1 MNRVLAVLVLLVAGI
16 ARAAEEK
23 ALPGL
28 VASYEDS
35 AHHRVVT
42 LAPTANFALKES
54 ESIHPQLSPA
64 FNAEWAGLLRID
76 KRAKYTFK
84 TDGAPD
90 AKLSI
95 DGKPIEREPIELDI
109 GDHAL
114 SLAYARNAGASA
126 RLQLIW
132 SADYF
137 AFESVPPSAL
147 LHKSAPSDAQR
158 SVQIEEGQ
166 RLVEELN
173 CVACHHSV
181 SKAISPRPALDLTTS
196 GTRLHAPWI
205 ARWLKDPRAFRP
217 TAAMPTMP
225 LSDSDRRDVAAYL
238 GTLKDPNNKVKEQPQ
253 PSRAEAG
260 KELFSTIG
268 CASCHKDVPLG
279 AIGSKWLTGQLA
291 EYLVNP
297 LGVDRSGRM
306 PSMLLGKD
314 DALAIAEY
322 LVQTKDAAYEEK
334 LADDADVKRGQHIV
348 QTQGCINCH
357 VIEHPAGK
365 PLATSAPSVPA
376 LEQLREGHGCL
387 AEHPSGRAV
396 DYALDAAKRSA
407 IVAFIAAAK
416 EAPFATPAPVY
427 TFYHQTRTLGCLNC
441 HELNDSKPAEE
452 AERIPQLTNVGGR
465 LRPEWLRQVLTQKQR
480 VRPWLKR
487 RMPDF
492 GSAAVGHLP
501 DAAIA
506 VAGVGDSEA
515 LPVPS
520 REEIAAGQKLT
531 GTGAG
536 GLGCITCHGYAGG
549 KPNVIDDTR
558 GPDLD
563 TAAARLRPDHF
574 RRWLLDPKRVA
585 PSTPMP
591 NFFDALPHDE
601 AVAKVE
607 TIFRYV
613 AQGNAMPP
621 PIGWVDKTNYIVAVH
636 DQPVIIRAVMPNP
649 TGQGSLPRG
658 IAVGL
663 PELINYCFDAST
675 CTLRYAWSGGFLD
688 MQPSWSGRGGNQ
700 VRVQGQRFYATS
712 TFPLRLGDSAGQ
724 PQPRFE
730 GYVLAEGRPT
740 FVYRLGDVEI
750 RETITAPPR
759 DQKDPGLIR
768 TFELDSA
775 GKPLTILLPDAS
787 NLNYATT
794 AGTIEPGDVEKTHV
808 VRLPPGKI
816 KFSITITV
824 KESE

>member
-1 MNRVLAVLVLLVAGI
+1 LIVLALLVAGN

-28 VASYEDS
+28 VATYVDS
-35 AHHRVVT
+35 AHQRVVV
-42 LAPTANFALKES
+42 LAPMPNFALKES

-64 FNAEWAGLLRID
+64 FNAEWSGLLRID
-76 KRAKYTFK
+76 KRAKYAFK
-84 TDGAPD
+84 TDGAAE

-95 DGKPIEREPIELDI
+95 EGKAVGPEPIELDI
-109 GDHAL
+109 GDHAI
-114 SLAYARNAGASA
+114 SLTYARKAGAAA
-126 RLQLIW
+126 RLELIW
-132 SADYF
+132 SADFF
-137 AFESVPPSAL
+137 APEPVPPSAL
-147 LHKSAPSDAQR
+147 LHQTAPPEAQR
-158 SVQIEEGQ
+158 FTQIEQGQ
-166 RLVEELN
+166 QLVEELN
-173 CVACHHSV
+173 CVACHHSA
-181 SKAISPRPALDLTTS
+181 SKAISPRPAPDLTGA
-196 GTRLHAPWI
+196 GTRLHAAWI
-205 ARWLKDPRAFRP
+205 AGWLKDPRAFRP
-217 TAAMPTMP
+217 TAAMPTVPM
-225 LSDSDRRDVAAYL
+225 SDEDRRDVAAYL
-238 GTLKDPNNKVKEQPQ
+238 ATLKDPSNKVKEQPQ

-260 KELFSTIG
+260 KELFNTIG

-297 LGVDRSGRM
+297 LAVDRSGRM
-306 PSMLLGKD
+306 PSMLLQKD

-322 LVQTKDAAYEEK
+322 LVQTKDAAYEERV
-334 LADDADVKRGQHIV
+334 AEDADVKRGEHIV

-357 VIEHPAGK
+357 VLEHPAGK
-365 PLATSAPSVPA
+365 PLATSSPSVPS
-376 LEQLREGHGCL
+376 LEQVREGQGCL
-387 AEHPSGRAV
+387 AEHPAGRAV
-396 DYALDAAKRSA
+396 DYALDAAKRGA
-407 IVAFIAAAK
+407 IAAFIGAIK
-416 EAPFATPAPVY
+416 QAPFATPAPIY

-501 DAAIA
+501 EAAVA
-506 VAGVGDSEA
+506 VAGMGDAEA

-520 REEIAAGQKLT
+520 REEIAVGQKLT
-531 GTGAG
+531 GTAAR

-563 TAAARLRPDHF
+563 TAGARLRPDHF

-591 NFFDALPHDE
+591 SFFDALPHAE
-601 AVAKVE
+601 AAAKVE

-621 PIGWVDKTNYIVAVH
+621 PVGWVDKTNYIVAVH
-636 DQPVIIRAVMPNP
+636 EQPVIMRAVMPNAS
-649 TGQGSLPRG
+649 GQGSLPRG

-688 MQPSWSGRGGNQ
+688 MQPAWSGRGGNQ
-700 VRVQGQRFYATS
+700 VRVQGRRFYATS
-712 TFPLRLGDSAGQ
+712 TFPLRLGDSAADQ
-724 PQPRFE
+724 PKPRFE
-730 GYVLAEGRPT
+730 GYVLVAGRPT
-740 FVYRLGDVEI
+740 FVYRLGEI
-750 RETITAPPR
+750 EVRESITAPPR

-768 TFELDSA
+768 TFELDTA
-775 GKPLTILLPDAS
+775 GKPLTITLPDAP
-787 NLNYATT
+787 NLAYATSS
-794 AGTIEPGDVEKTHV
+794 GTIESGDSDKTHV
-808 VRLPPGKI
+808 VRLPAGKI
-816 KFSITITV
+816 KVSITITV
-824 KESE
+824 KESK